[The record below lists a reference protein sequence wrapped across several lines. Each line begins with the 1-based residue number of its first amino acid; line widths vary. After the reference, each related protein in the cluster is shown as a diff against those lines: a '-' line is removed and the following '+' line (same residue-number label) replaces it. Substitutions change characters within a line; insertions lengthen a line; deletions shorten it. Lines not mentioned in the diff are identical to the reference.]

1 MSQDPENVETANV
14 GQRHNDRRQDLV
26 KKGRK
31 IRLQGAFLM
40 GNGRKLI
47 RQTDVEALGGRDG
60 FLRIFSRFYERLHE
74 DPLLNV
80 LFNESAEE
88 RSPSAHAELLGSFI
102 LAATTKDQTYFGL
115 KERHGIPIAHQ
126 RAKNCPLRSEEH
138 RGKGF
143 TDNQSLCW
151 LAHMSEACD
160 DLGVAEEFRDR
171 LCLFLGAAMGR
182 YGPFIKD

>member
-60 FLRIFSRFYERLHE
+60 FLRIFTRFYERLHE

-80 LFNESAEE
+80 LFNESAV
-88 RSPSAHAELLGSFI
+88 RMNNRLLKMKLI
-102 LAATTKDQTYFGL
+102 
-115 KERHGIPIAHQ
+115 
-126 RAKNCPLRSEEH
+126 
-138 RGKGF
+138 
-143 TDNQSLCW
+143 
-151 LAHMSEACD
+151 
-160 DLGVAEEFRDR
+160 
-171 LCLFLGAAMGR
+171 
-182 YGPFIKD
+182 